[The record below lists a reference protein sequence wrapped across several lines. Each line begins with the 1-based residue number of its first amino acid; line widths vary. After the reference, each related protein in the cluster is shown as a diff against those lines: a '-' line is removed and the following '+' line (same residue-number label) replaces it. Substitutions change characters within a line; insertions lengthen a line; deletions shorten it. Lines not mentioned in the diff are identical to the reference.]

1 MKNLFAVA
9 GQDIKAVGAPNQI
22 WDGIIAAGEQIE
34 VGGAASL
41 QGILMA
47 GGKPTVSKLVK
58 DNKLHGTVTMTCGAN
73 MVTPFV
79 VPGGFRVVAWRSVY
93 N

>member
-1 MKNLFAVA
+1 MYAPVSR
-9 GQDIKAVGAPNQI
+9 QDIKAVGAPNQI

-47 GGKPTVSKLVK
+47 EGKATDSKLVK
-58 DNKLHGTVTMTCGAN
+58 ENKLHGSITMTCGAN
-73 MVTPFV
+73 IETPFV
-79 VPGGFRVVAWRSVY
+79 VAGGFRIVAWRSVY